1 MLLQQAPGDKG
12 QPFSIWGTE
21 HTVVEAIEA
30 NTVQPIHVL
39 TDMVEMGCPDS
50 VLLRESRDV
59 LDGLLPYPIVM
70 TMMENYQFGNLD
82 VLF

>member
-39 TDMVEMGCPDS
+39 TDMVEMGCPGS
-50 VLLRESRDV
+50 VLLRESRGV
-59 LDGLLPYPIVM
+59 LVGLVPIPIVM
-70 TMMENYQFGNLD
+70 TMKEKYQIGNH
-82 VLF
+82 